1 MAKQPEIVLGEA
13 YASRSASPN
22 AFEAYR
28 ARFADHWAYYDYA
41 PVQASPVAGQWHPPW
56 SAMGDT
62 HASGPASTAAQ
73 GGYRPAFAGL
83 GAPYAA
89 ASFPDGKAQPSV
101 PGMGSPTASVAN
113 VNSGVE
119 GAVPKGAVVLA
130 PTVVT
135 AEPEPRVR
143 PSRSR
148 NRAKRTKRSAS
159 RPVKSAA
166 AVAQSP
172 RTAGGETVSRSPVA
186 AVEPSRVHRALEE
199 ARGARSG
206 TALDIALK
214 GTFTTL
220 NAKTPE
226 QQVAGYISAFG
237 APLAGLLGK
246 AAGAFLFKRTAGKVA
261 SEVGGIGLS
270 MAADKAGPVLGKALM
285 ATPTVAASNTDSSPQ
300 VEAAPPQVD
309 PYSKMMHTIKDAVA
323 TTGVVASGAA
333 LWESAKQRLWRGP
346 LPSLTSALSK
356 GLAYNPV
363 TWLAVEGAAKWAYT
377 AATAKTAEER
387 GAGYG
392 GAVGGVLLGA
402 GAGAALT
409 WMGLPQA
416 APMGVMIGN
425 FLGDQLGSAIG
436 GYIGATFFSSEAE
449 AAKGADEPAASP
461 PQAISLQPQ
470 DGSVRVTEGP
480 EPVMAST
487 TEQRAQ
493 SIVTPDRPLWPPRIP
508 SPSLVPGIA
517 PLPPLDIQIPGH
529 AAAGAK
535 PRPVQPRQK
544 PSRPASTV
552 GLPKIE
558 AQASEA
564 AAKGGMVK
572 AGVSSEPTPVRV
584 KPVVSL
590 GRVVDKPSSHA
601 PRQAPNPTRD
611 QRPAESSSSA
621 VGNPTWPPTLPGM
634 SMMPGIAPVPIRFP
648 LSVSL
653 QRPAAQVTVPA
664 TSSRLPEDV
673 SPPPVAVN
681 ATAQAVVSQ
690 PLNFTTH
697 IPITVQ
703 GPAVDHDQLT
713 LDLEAAVRSVLEKR
727 QRAEEARLADPLR
740 GF

>member
-1 MAKQPEIVLGEA
+1 M
-13 YASRSASPN
+13 
-22 AFEAYR
+22 
-28 ARFADHWAYYDYA
+28 
-41 PVQASPVAGQWHPPW
+41 
-56 SAMGDT
+56 
-62 HASGPASTAAQ
+62 
-73 GGYRPAFAGL
+73 
-83 GAPYAA
+83 
-89 ASFPDGKAQPSV
+89 
-101 PGMGSPTASVAN
+101 
-113 VNSGVE
+113 
-119 GAVPKGAVVLA
+119 
-130 PTVVT
+130 
-135 AEPEPRVR
+135 
-143 PSRSR
+143 
-148 NRAKRTKRSAS
+148 
-159 RPVKSAA
+159 
-166 AVAQSP
+166 
-172 RTAGGETVSRSPVA
+172 
-186 AVEPSRVHRALEE
+186 
-199 ARGARSG
+199 
-206 TALDIALK
+206 K

-285 ATPTVAASNTDSSPQ
+285 ATPAVGASNTDSSPQ

-480 EPVMAST
+480 EPVIAST

-529 AAAGAK
+529 AAAGTK